1 MRVLDLFSGIGGFSL
16 AAQQVGWETVGFC
29 ESDEY
34 CKKVLRK
41 HWPSVRIW
49 EDVKELAQLK
59 EPIGC
64 DVITGGFPCQPFS
77 YAGDQQGQ
85 QDDRFLWPSM
95 LQIIESERPSWV
107 VAENVAGIVSMAIDQ
122 VLADLGDKGYAARA
136 VIIPATAVGAPHQR
150 DRAWIIAHTNS
161 KPMPVGSIPRGRK
174 KDKRM
179 ASGWW
184 QDEPRV
190 ARVADGVSDRTHR
203 LRCLGNAIVPQVAAE
218 IFRAIQQTLIK

>member
-77 YAGDQQGQ
+77 NAGKQRGTY
-85 QDDRFLWPSM
+85 DDRYLWPDM
-95 LQIIESERPSWV
+95 LKVIELERPAWII
-107 VAENVAGIVSMAIDQ
+107 AENVAAIIPMGLDQ
-122 VLADLGDKGYAARA
+122 VLFDLEAQSYSARA
-136 VIIPATAVGAPHQR
+136 LVIPAASVGAPHPRQR
-150 DRAWIIAHTNS
+150 VWIIAHTNVQNGS
-161 KPMPVGSIPRGRK
+161 RLTVTKPQRVDEAKPQE
-174 KDKRM
+174 
-179 ASGWW
+179 WW
-184 QDEPRV
+184 ENEPSLG
-190 ARVADGVSDRTHR
+190 RVADGVSNRTHR

-218 IFRAIQQTLIK
+218 IFRAIQQTLTK